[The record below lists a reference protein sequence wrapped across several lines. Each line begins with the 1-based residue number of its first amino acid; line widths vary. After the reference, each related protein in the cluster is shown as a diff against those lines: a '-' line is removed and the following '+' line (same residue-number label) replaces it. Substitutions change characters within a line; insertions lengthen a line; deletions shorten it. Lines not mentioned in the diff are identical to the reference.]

1 MRARSGIAST
11 TFFFA
16 ESRIFM
22 YIFFAVVCDVFSAR
36 SSVTFSRSSATSS
49 DRAMM

>member
-1 MRARSGIAST
+1 MAST

-16 ESRIFM
+16 ESRMRM

-36 SSVTFSRSSATSS
+36 ASVTERRSSATS
-49 DRAMM
+49 